1 MKSMKREDYISD
13 ELVVKRVNEAIRI
26 ELEKKKAMDVPVF
39 IYDSEKQIIYQQNS
53 DGSRVEVGKRMRKE
67 RYSERIAKA
76 ANGLY

>member
-1 MKSMKREDYISD
+1 MKGMKREDYISD

-39 IYDSEKQIIYQQNS
+39 IYDSEKQVIYQQNS

-67 RYSERIAKA
+67 RYSERVVKKA
-76 ANGLY
+76 